1 MIKMTINGEKVQLFQ
16 PLDAMEYCQVSDATI
31 SRWRR
36 EGFLEGIPV
45 GRGFVYTQQQLD
57 ECLSIRNKDREDM
70 EVTHG

>member
-16 PLDAMEYCQVSDATI
+16 PLDAMEYFQVSDATI

-45 GRGFVYTQQQLD
+45 GRGFVYTRQQLD
-57 ECLSIRNKDREDM
+57 ECLSVRNKDREDM

>member
-16 PLDAMEYCQVSDATI
+16 PLDVMDYCQVSTATI

-36 EGFLEGIPV
+36 EGFLRGIAI
-45 GRGFVYTQQQLD
+45 GRGFVYTKQQLD

-70 EVTHG
+70 EVTHA